1 MKYLLLL
8 LVLLVVPVSITSS
21 TAGQNEKLKS
31 DEVRACTRWMWTGD
45 VFDRK
50 VYCVQWVV
58 KDCSNR
64 LHKEICKLGS

>member
-1 MKYLLLL
+1 MKCLLLL
-8 LVLLVVPVSITSS
+8 LMLVVVPLSITSS
-21 TAGQNEKLKS
+21 TAEQNEKLKP
-31 DEVRACTRWMWTGD
+31 DEVKVCARWMWTGD

-50 VYCVQWVV
+50 VYCVEWVI